1 MQQNNGLDKNQ
12 LISFAVFS
20 MILIGFM
27 FYFQNRNAKAEQE
40 QLAAQAKKTEQT
52 AKAKVSE
59 TNLNA
64 TAVTPTSV
72 QKVNLQNDEL
82 ALEFSS
88 VGGQLSSVKLNK
100 FEAFGGKPLYLFNN
114 NNSNYGFQFTDK
126 SGKVF
131 NTKIWYLHHRFP
143 AIP

>member
-1 MQQNNGLDKNQ
+1 
-12 LISFAVFS
+12 

-52 AKAKVSE
+52 AKAKVSA

-100 FEAFGGKPLYLFNN
+100 FEAFGGNHCIFSIIIIPVTDFSLRINLESFQYQRFGICTTGFRQFRDFEFKSWKCCCTIHLY
-114 NNSNYGFQFTDK
+114 T
-126 SGKVF
+126 
-131 NTKIWYLHHRFP
+131 
-143 AIP
+143 